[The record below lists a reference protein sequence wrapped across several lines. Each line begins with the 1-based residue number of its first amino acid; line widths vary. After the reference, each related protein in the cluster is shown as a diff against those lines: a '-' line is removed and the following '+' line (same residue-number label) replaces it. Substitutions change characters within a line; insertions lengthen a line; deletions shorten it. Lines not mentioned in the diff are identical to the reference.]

1 MFFRVELVFRGIMN
15 SVRLKSF
22 LKSNAVVIVAFC
34 VAVISSMIVKP
45 DRGYYS
51 YIDFRTISTLF
62 CGLAIVTALDRIHVF
77 RDLSQRIVSRFSN
90 LRNAIIALL
99 YITFIGSMIIAND
112 MALITFLP
120 LGYYVLDST
129 DNKKY
134 MAFTFIMQNIA
145 ANLGGM
151 LTPFGNPQNLFMY
164 SYYNIESLEFVSIM
178 IKPFVVSIIMIT
190 ASCFFIPKKEL
201 TLKNSF
207 DCKLDMKKFIVY
219 CILFVLFICSIF
231 RVIPYIY
238 VLIIVTVMILIFD
251 KDTIYKLD
259 YGLLFTFFFFFI
271 FAGNMSRIQ
280 EISDLL
286 SGLLDKNTLL
296 TGVISCQFISNVPSA
311 ILLSRFT
318 ENYPDL
324 LVAVN
329 IGGAGT
335 LIASLASL
343 ITYKEYVKREPTKQV
358 YYLKLF
364 SALNFGFLG
373 ILTFLSMFVF

>member
-1 MFFRVELVFRGIMN
+1 MRIEN
-15 SVRLKSF
+15 LKNI
-22 LKSNAVVIVAFC
+22 LKKNAVVIVAFFAAF
-34 VAVISSMIVKP
+34 VSSIVVPP
-45 DRGYYS
+45 DSEYYS
-51 YIDFRTISTLF
+51 YIDFRTLSTLF

-120 LGYYVLDST
+120 LGFYVLDST

-164 SYYNIESLEFVSIM
+164 SYYNINSVEFVTIM
-178 IKPFVVSIIMIT
+178 IKPFIVSIILIT
-190 ASCFFIPKKEL
+190 LSCFTIPKKEL
-201 TLKNSF
+201 TLKNNYNE
-207 DCKLDMKKFIVY
+207 KLEKSKFLIY
-219 CILFVLFICSIF
+219 CILFILFVCSIF

-238 VLIIVTVMILIFD
+238 VLLIVTIGILLVD
-251 KDTIYKLD
+251 KETIIKLD

-286 SGLLDKNTLL
+286 SYLLDKNTLL
-296 TGVISCQFISNVPSA
+296 TGVLSCQIISNVPSA

-343 ITYKEYVKREPTKQV
+343 ITYKEYIKREPTKQM

-364 SALNFGFLG
+364 SLLNFGFLG
-373 ILTFLSMFVF
+373 VLTLLSMYVF

>member
-1 MFFRVELVFRGIMN
+1 MKTDKFIN
-15 SVRLKSF
+15 KLKN
-22 LKSNAVVIVAFC
+22 NAVVIVAFT
-34 VAVISSMIVKP
+34 VALISSIIVPP
-45 DRGYYS
+45 DNEYYS
-51 YIDFRTISTLF
+51 YIDYRTLSTLF
-62 CGLAIVTALDRIHVF
+62 CGLGIVTALDRIHLF
-77 RDLSQRIVSRFSN
+77 RDLSQKIVSRFSN
-90 LRNAIIALL
+90 LRYAVIALL

-120 LGYYVLDST
+120 LGFYVLDST
-129 DNKKY
+129 DNRKY

-164 SYYNIESLEFVSIM
+164 SYYSIDSLEFLSIM
-178 IKPFVVSIIMIT
+178 IKPFIVSIILINL
-190 ASCFFIPKKEL
+190 SCFVIPKKEL
-201 TLKNSF
+201 TLTTNF
-207 DCKLDMKKFIVY
+207 DDTLDKKKFIIYTV
-219 CILFVLFICSIF
+219 LFVLFVCSIF
-231 RVIPYIY
+231 RLVPYLV
-238 VLIIVTVMILIFD
+238 VLAVVTVVILFVD
-251 KDTIYKLD
+251 KETIYKLD

-286 SGLLDKNTLL
+286 SSLLNKNTLV

-318 ENYPDL
+318 ENYQEL

-329 IGGAGT
+329 IGGVGT

-343 ITYKEYVKREPTKQV
+343 ITYKEYIKREPTKQM

-364 SALNFGFLG
+364 TLLNFGFLI
-373 ILTFLSMFVF
+373 ILTILSLYVF

>member
-1 MFFRVELVFRGIMN
+1 MDT
-15 SVRLKSF
+15 LKINKL
-22 LKSNAVVIVAFC
+22 LKNNVVVIVAFII
-34 VAVISSMIVKP
+34 AIISSIIVKP
-45 DRGYYS
+45 DSYYYS

-77 RDLSQRIVSRFSN
+77 RDLSEKIVSKFSN

-120 LGYYVLDST
+120 LGFYVLDST
-129 DNKKY
+129 DNRKY

-178 IKPFVVSIIMIT
+178 IKPFIVSIILIT
-190 ASCFFIPKKEL
+190 LSCLVIPKKEL
-201 TLKNSF
+201 ILKSCH
-207 DCKLDMKKFIVY
+207 DEKLDTSKFFIY
-219 CILFVLFICSIF
+219 CVLFGLFICSIF

-238 VLIIVTVMILIFD
+238 VLLIVTIAIFIVD
-251 KDTIYKLD
+251 RQTIIKLD

-286 SGLLDKNTLL
+286 SSLLDKNTLL

-343 ITYKEYVKREPTKQV
+343 ITYKEYIKREPLKQM

-364 SALNFGFLG
+364 SILNFSFLG
-373 ILTFLSMFVF
+373 ILTLLSLFVF

>member
-1 MFFRVELVFRGIMN
+1 MNIEKLVSLF
-15 SVRLKSF
+15 K
-22 LKSNAVVIVAFC
+22 KNAVVLVAFV
-34 VAVISSMIVKP
+34 VAFISSTIVPP
-45 DRGYYS
+45 DSEYYT
-51 YIDFRTISTLF
+51 YFDFRTLSTLF
-62 CGLAIVTALDRIHVF
+62 CGLAIVTALDRIHIF
-77 RDLSQRIVSRFSN
+77 RDLSQRIVSSVSN

-120 LGYYVLDST
+120 LGFYVLDST

-164 SYYNIESLEFVSIM
+164 SYYNIDSLEFVTIM
-178 IKPFVVSIIMIT
+178 IKPFIVSIILIT
-190 ASCFFIPKKEL
+190 LSCFFIPKKEL
-201 TLKNSF
+201 TLKKNF
-207 DCKLDMKKFIVY
+207 DEALAKNKFILY

-231 RVIPYIY
+231 RVLPYVY
-238 VLIIVTVMILIFD
+238 VLIIVTIAILIVD
-251 KDTIYKLD
+251 RETILKLD

-286 SGLLDKNTLL
+286 SGLLNKNTLL
-296 TGVISCQFISNVPSA
+296 TGVLSCQFISNVPSA

-318 ENYPDL
+318 ENYKDL

-343 ITYKEYVKREPTKQV
+343 ITYKEYIKREPTKQM

-364 SALNFGFLG
+364 TLLNFGFLG
-373 ILTFLSMFVF
+373 ILTLLSMYVF